1 MTKSKIEIEK
11 MSSILKL
18 LGDKTRLSIVFLL
31 YQKQCCVCELVE
43 ALDMSQPAISQH
55 LRKLRDLQLVKE
67 DRRGQWIFYSLTKDT
82 DHYAFIENILDY
94 IPEQNEL
101 MDRMKEAKNNA
112 SC

>member
-1 MTKSKIEIEK
+1 MVKPILEIEK

-31 YQKQCCVCELVE
+31 HQKQCCVCELVE
-43 ALDMSQPAISQH
+43 VLDMTQPAISQH

-67 DRRGQWIFYSLTKDT
+67 DRRGQWIYYSLNMDT
-82 DHYAFIENILDY
+82 DYYAFIQNILEY
-94 IPEQNEL
+94 VPVQSKLLE
-101 MDRMKEAKNNA
+101 RMKEAKNNA